1 MNFTLITSSKQALDS
16 INNISEDY
24 LKRISRFGKM
34 QHINIKPSSK
44 SNTRIRQTEDTQ
56 RMLDKVPNQALIIY
70 LDERGR
76 SMGSV
81 QFAKLIEQSFCQH
94 PHLCF
99 MIGPAVGFDRA
110 LLSEYRSIRLSDMT
124 LQHEHA
130 QMLLLEQIYRA
141 LTILQNHPYHL

>member
-1 MNFTLITSSKQALDS
+1 MNFTLITASKQASDS
-16 INNISEDY
+16 INNISADY
-24 LKRISRFGKM
+24 LKRISRFGKIK
-34 QHINIKPSSK
+34 HLNLKPSSK
-44 SNTRIRQTEDTQ
+44 SNTSIRQTEDTQ
-56 RMLDKVPNQALIIY
+56 KMLDKVPNQALVIY
-70 LDERGR
+70 LDERGK

-81 QFAKLIEQSFCQH
+81 QFAKLIEQSFCRH

-99 MIGPAVGFDRA
+99 IIGPAVGFDRT
-110 LLSEYRSIRLSDMT
+110 LLSQHQSIRLSDMT